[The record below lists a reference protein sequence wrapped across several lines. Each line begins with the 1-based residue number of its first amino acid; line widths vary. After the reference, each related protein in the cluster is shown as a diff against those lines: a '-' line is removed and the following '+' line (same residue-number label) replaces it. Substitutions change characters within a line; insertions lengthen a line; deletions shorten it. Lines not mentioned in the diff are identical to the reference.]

1 MLEDLLKGS
10 FMAQGEPFYNKVD
23 SGLGIV
29 MFHGLTATPY
39 QVRELGDFLYKK
51 GITNFG
57 ARIAGHATKKSDLA
71 KTTREEWLMS
81 SRNAY
86 EEFHKAHPNTI
97 VLGFSL
103 GGLLALNVA
112 NEYKPKGII
121 TLATP
126 YELNIK
132 GNLLAMI
139 GFHKK
144 HPDDV
149 ISYKGAIPL
158 KTKYECVKL
167 IKETHQAI
175 SEVESPILII
185 QGTADRRVSN
195 DSPYQIYEQV
205 RSKDKSIMILP
216 GEQHVVLKGKYKN
229 QVFDKIYEFITQHC

>member
-1 MLEDLLKGS
+1 MLEDLLKGE
-10 FMAQGEPFYNKVD
+10 FMAQGEPFYNKA
-23 SGLGIV
+23 STSLGVI

-39 QVRELGDFLYKK
+39 QVKELGEFLYNK

-57 ARIAGHATKKSDLA
+57 ARIAGHATKKSDLVN
-71 KTTREEWLMS
+71 TTRKDWLNS
-81 SRNAY
+81 ARQAY
-86 EEFHKAHPNTI
+86 EEFSQIYLKTI

-103 GGLLALNVA
+103 GGLLALNLGG
-112 NEYKPKGII
+112 EYKPKGII

-167 IKETHQAI
+167 VKETHQAI

-195 DSPYQIYEQV
+195 DSPYQIYDKVQ
-205 RSKDKSIMILP
+205 SKDKSLMILP
-216 GEQHVVLKGKYKN
+216 DEQHIVLKGKYKN
-229 QVFDKIYEFITQHC
+229 QVFDKIYEFILDHQ